1 MAIIIGVKDTV
12 GVLHNTHN
20 GEYWK
25 LTRHIFGLNEMRA
38 LKLGG
43 AGRIKWP
50 GYSCAAIRLY
60 RQNEVATYNG
70 IFAKLK
76 DPMRLSIGPSGMRAR
91 DFCSIRHP
99 ISIFSYYL
107 WRLVNKIQQ
116 KNHVK
121 LQP

>member
-25 LTRHIFGLNEMRA
+25 LTRHIFGLSEMRA

-76 DPMRLSIGPSGMRAR
+76 DPMRLSIGPSGMRAPER
-91 DFCSIRHP
+91 FLLDSTP
-99 ISIFSYYL
+99 
-107 WRLVNKIQQ
+107 NKYFFLLFMEVGQ
-116 KNHVK
+116 
-121 LQP
+121 